1 MERRTKLLAAAVRV
15 YARYG
20 YRGSTTRRIADEAGV
35 NEVTIF
41 RQFGCKD
48 ALIHE
53 AIATCGGGDPM
64 ANLPMVPVDPMAELT
79 AWSEAV
85 IQHLRSMRAMIRRCM
100 SEREEHPELSRSSN
114 VGPIHASNELSGYL
128 KRLREHGFIDAEFDP
143 QAAAAMLI
151 GALFADAMGRDVMA
165 GIFPASPADEYSRLL
180 LRAVGFQESISIS

>member
-1 MERRTKLLAAAVRV
+1 MEPRTKLLSAAVRV
-15 YARYG
+15 YAKYG

-53 AIATCGGGDPM
+53 AIATCGGNEPIASLPTIPIDP
-64 ANLPMVPVDPMAELT
+64 LTELT
-79 AWSEAV
+79 AWSEAF
-85 IQHLRSMRAMIRRCM
+85 IQHLRSMRSMIRRCM

-128 KRLREHGFIDAEFDP
+128 SRLRDHGFIDIAFDS

-151 GALFADAMGRDVMA
+151 GALFADAMGRDVMS
-165 GIFPASPADEYSRLL
+165 GIFPEAPADGYSRLL
-180 LRAVGFQESISIS
+180 LRAVGCREPVTIT